1 MTDLDQFRAE
11 LAGSLAGLSPSQ
23 RLKAGR
29 EMADRL
35 AVVLAAI
42 ERGEIDASA
51 TETATISS
59 QRSKRRRLR
68 RNDLRNA
75 AARCGSSSTT
85 ASVENASRYDRNT
98 PGRMKKLNANVSAIL
113 RSDSVRYSHG
123 SRRSPCA

>member
-35 AVVLAAI
+35 GVVLAAI

-51 TETATISS
+51 TETARLQGAASTPSPTQFPNSRRHLFMPIPRAPAPTDCRSS
-59 QRSKRRRLR
+59 FARALTCL
-68 RNDLRNA
+68 RNDPNETPVGTIGGHVRN
-75 AARCGSSSTT
+75 
-85 ASVENASRYDRNT
+85 
-98 PGRMKKLNANVSAIL
+98 L
-113 RSDSVRYSHG
+113 RSPSGVT
-123 SRRSPCA
+123 P